1 VSQNNAHSSGLI
13 PSLIAALGDA
23 DPSYAL
29 EAGRVTLH
37 AHGVDTSWANDSAA
51 WVSVEHAGQ
60 CLSLRPRS
68 PYLTDD
74 AREVIA
80 NLLRTA
86 MRRHAEHERAS
97 RYHER
102 MEMLSAAS
110 FEGFFFHV
118 DGYVHD
124 VNDIA
129 CELLGYTHDELLGYK
144 MIQDCLAPEDEAL
157 VRERMANGVEGEYV
171 ITLVRRDGS
180 RFRAEV
186 RSKLGQLGD
195 RPVRVAVFRDVTAR
209 ERTHAS
215 LLENE
220 ARLRHI
226 LEAAF
231 DVVVTSKA
239 GVIVDTAGQLEKLYH
254 LRRDNVIGRP
264 ILDFV
269 APCSQAVVASALQEQ
284 AGSTYEATTL
294 VDGEVIPV
302 SVLAVV
308 STLNG
313 EPVRVA
319 GLRDL
324 RESRRQENER
334 RSLEQRIERA
344 QRLDSLGVLAGGI
357 AHDFNNL
364 LVGVLGGAD
373 LLLRRLRDPA
383 DRAVAEMIRGAGQR
397 AAGLTKQML
406 AYAGRR
412 DLRVRESVDMCTL
425 CQELRESLELKL
437 SKKARVELSLEPS
450 CVACGEPA
458 ALKQVMMNLLTN
470 ASDALGDRPGTI
482 RVSSRP
488 VHVPDA
494 RWQHALGAPVNKG
507 AWVLVEVADTGPG
520 MDEATQRRIFEPFF
534 STKPRAHGL
543 GLSSC
548 LGIVTAHHGA
558 ILVESEMG
566 RGCTFSVLL
575 PASERSG
582 CAPEDRVAVHARPC
596 HILIADDEEL
606 VRTSLRRMLEQSGYT
621 VEEAPDGESAL
632 SVLAEREPDVLVL
645 DVAMPGLDG
654 VDVVKRL
661 RARGSTLP
669 IVLCSGTLEF
679 AADRGLP
686 PAMVQ
691 SMLAKPFSTDELIIA
706 IERAR
711 ES

>member
-1 VSQNNAHSSGLI
+1 VSQTNAPSSNLI
-13 PSLIAALGDA
+13 SSLIAALGDA
-23 DPSYAL
+23 DPGGAL

-37 AHGVDTSWANDSAA
+37 AHGVDTAWASDSTA
-51 WVSVEHAGQ
+51 WVSVEHAGR
-60 CLSLRPRS
+60 CLSLRPRH
-68 PYLTDD
+68 PQLTDD
-74 AREVIA
+74 TRETVVQ
-80 NLLRTA
+80 LLHTA
-86 MRRHAEHERAS
+86 LRRVAEHELAS
-97 RYHER
+97 RDRER

-110 FEGFFFHV
+110 FEGVLFHV

-124 VNDIA
+124 VNEIA
-129 CELLGYTHDELLGYK
+129 SELLGYTHDELLGHK
-144 MIQDCLAPEDEAL
+144 MIQDCLAPEDVTL
-157 VRERMANGVEGEYV
+157 VRERMANGIDGEFLV
-171 ITLVRRDGS
+171 TLIRKDGS

-186 RSKLGQLGD
+186 RSKLGRLGD
-195 RPVRVAVFRDVTAR
+195 RPIRVAVFRDVTAR
-209 ERTHAS
+209 ERRHA
-215 LLENE
+215 LLRESE

-231 DVVVTSKA
+231 DVVVTSKD
-239 GVIVDTAGQLEKLYH
+239 GVIVDAAGQLEKFFH
-254 LRRDNVIGRP
+254 LRREDVIGRP

-269 APCSQAVVASALQEQ
+269 APGSKSIVSSAMDEQ
-284 AGSTYEATTL
+284 RCGTYEATTL
-294 VDGEVIPV
+294 VNGESIPV
-302 SVLAVV
+302 SVLVV
-308 STLNG
+308 LSTLNG

-324 RESRRQENER
+324 RETRRQEVER
-334 RSLEQRIERA
+334 RTLEQRVERA
-344 QRLDSLGVLAGGI
+344 QRLDSLGVLAGGV

-373 LLLRRLRDPA
+373 LLLRRLQEPA
-383 DRAVAEMIRGAGQR
+383 DRAVAEMIRSAGQR

-412 DLRVRESVDMCTL
+412 DLRVRESVDICML
-425 CQELRESLELKL
+425 CNELRESLEPKL
-437 SKKARVELSLEPS
+437 SRKARVELRLEPS
-450 CVACGEPA
+450 CLACGERA

-470 ASDALGDRPGTI
+470 AYDALGDCPGTI

-488 VHVPDA
+488 LHVPDA
-494 RWQHALGAPVNKG
+494 RWQHALGAPVDKG

-534 STKPRAHGL
+534 STKPRGHGL

-548 LGIVTAHHGA
+548 LGIVTAHRGA
-558 ILVESEMG
+558 ILVESEVG

-575 PASERSG
+575 PASEPSD
-582 CAPEDRVAVHARPC
+582 CSTTDQAAVHARPC
-596 HILIADDEEL
+596 HILIADDEAL

-621 VEEAPDGESAL
+621 VEEVPDGEAAL

-691 SMLAKPFSTDELIIA
+691 SMLAKPFSTDELLIA